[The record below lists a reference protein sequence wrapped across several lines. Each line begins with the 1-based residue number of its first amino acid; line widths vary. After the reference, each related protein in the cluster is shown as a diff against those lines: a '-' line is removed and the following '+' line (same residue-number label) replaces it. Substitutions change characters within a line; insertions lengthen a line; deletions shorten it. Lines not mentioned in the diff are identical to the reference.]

1 MVNTITVMN
10 PVSPPRRLT
19 NVLAVRDE
27 HISGKRIGFLWN
39 NKPNGDVIF
48 KKIEKNLAKQSDITE
63 FKYYGKWTASIP
75 AETDVLEAM
84 SQEVDLAIIGLA
96 D

>member
-1 MVNTITVMN
+1 MIYILLPAYNEEKNIKKM
-10 PVSPPRRLT
+10 
-19 NVLAVRDE
+19 
-27 HISGKRIGFLWN
+27 
-39 NKPNGDVIF
+39 F
-48 KKIEKNLAKQSDITE
+48 KKIEKILAEQSDITE

-75 AETDVLEAM
+75 AETNVLEAM